1 MIRPI
6 GKRVLLRR
14 LQEETISKGIIIP
27 DAAKKKQD
35 RLLVVDIGDMDE
47 CPVTADDIVL
57 LNPYAGQEVTINDEI
72 YIIAKYEDIMAVIYE
87 KIGCSTD

>member
-14 LQEETISKGIIIP
+14 LEEEDVKGGIIIP

-35 RLLVVDIGDMDE
+35 RLEVVDIGDMDD
-47 CPVTADDIVL
+47 CPVIAEDIVL
-57 LNPYAGQEVTINDEI
+57 INPYAGQEITFDDNV
-72 YIIAKYEDIMAVIYE
+72 YIIAKYEDIMAVIYP
-87 KIGCSTD
+87 KFASS